1 MTIVNKDKSMNN
13 NTKMAI
19 DLEYIRTFS
28 DGDEDFVREMIELF
42 SEKIPAEVAE
52 LNKAVEEKNWERAY
66 KATHDLKSSTS
77 FVGMEYLRKDVLELE
92 RCTKFTQD
100 LELVPPLVEKISM
113 ECKKATQELKD
124 AVGTM

>member
-1 MTIVNKDKSMNN
+1 MEKKK
-13 NTKMAI
+13 NTENVI

-28 DGDEDFVREMIELF
+28 DGDEDFVREMVELF
-42 SEKIPAEVAE
+42 SEKIPAEVKE
-52 LNKAVEEKNWERAY
+52 LNVAVTEKNWERAY

-100 LELVPPLVEKISM
+100 LELVPALVEQISK
-113 ECKKATQELKD
+113 ECGKAAQELKE
-124 AVGTM
+124 AIGSL